1 MDLNEQRKEK
11 RQDYFSDVKTRLKKK
26 FKQTKAVSIKS
37 PGNEHKNN
45 KMASSRKNATMLNAA
60 HSPSIINPSGRIRN
74 TDLQQYYS
82 MENKRE
88 EKNGRKLIQEK
99 PVGTIEYRARME
111 DTFYSIA
118 LKFNSTPNKLVQLNK
133 LYSQSIVPGQQ
144 LYVPDPG
151 TALSEDSP
159 MSSSPS
165 QSQTLSSSDAEYDK
179 LLDADSAEMSSLQW
193 CSSGHSSSPIW
204 EEIPFSER
212 FLKICCKYFT
222 DGKGV
227 VMGILLVTPKKIFFD
242 PYKSHPLVIENGC
255 EDYLFACSVESLI
268 SAVSH
273 KDVSQMKLCGSSPLK
288 KASVQSQVQ
297 QTGRNTANTNQR
309 KSRRVS
315 ISAPTKDNAQCTEI
329 KKTNSIPADQ
339 KAEALIKLIGISYS
353 CPDSLCQVD
362 EKSFSEIA
370 ELQDSVTCLDL
381 KGHGKT
387 ENKET
392 LPFSSRTKCGGD
404 NLMSENED
412 CYCCEQ
418 SIRERKLGPNA
429 NYPNNQH
436 PSHMLYK
443 ENKLEKSCDSINN
456 TDNKTASFCEI
467 NLSDQGCPEYL
478 WPHMAENTGEKLLC
492 TELPRLKSEEVC
504 CIMNKAKEDQFRI
517 YDKQDNKTND
527 GLPALTQDL
536 YHSKDDEDKFRL
548 MFLCL
553 KVSSPKKGT
562 NLLQFGVTTPQD
574 MSHDEPEEYWF
585 AMSQE
590 KVAELH
596 GYLKYWR
603 PDIYLPERMDDTRVD
618 DFVLLDGKCALPL
631 GEKFFDGLF
640 DEWEIITVEDDPVKH
655 CKDIFDSEFGNMA
668 PVLQGKSNLMESFH
682 VEKISKYLPP
692 RTVGHPWLLAYSTSL
707 HGFNLK
713 TLYRRVANTDSPV
726 LLVLKDTHGQVF
738 GALTSHP
745 PRPSDRFYGT
755 GETFL
760 YTFSL
765 DFKIFQWTGENSFFI
780 KGSSD
785 SLAIGGGSGHFGLW
799 LDEDL
804 NHGRSNPC
812 ATFNNIVLSRNEDF
826 KVQDL
831 EVWTF

>member
-1 MDLNEQRKEK
+1 
-11 RQDYFSDVKTRLKKK
+11 
-26 FKQTKAVSIKS
+26 
-37 PGNEHKNN
+37 
-45 KMASSRKNATMLNAA
+45 MASSRENATVLNAA
-60 HSPSIINPSGRIRN
+60 HSPSVMNPSGRIRN
-74 TDLQQYYS
+74 TDFQQYYS
-82 MENKRE
+82 MENKKE
-88 EKNGRKLIQEK
+88 EKTGRKLIQEK
-99 PVGTIEYRARME
+99 PAGTIEYRAGME
-111 DTFYSIA
+111 DTLFSIA

-151 TALSEDSP
+151 IALSEDSP

-179 LLDADSAEMSSLQW
+179 LLDADSAEMSSVEW
-193 CSSGHSSSPIW
+193 CSSQHSSSPTW
-204 EEIPFSER
+204 DEIPFSER

-242 PYKSHPLVIENGC
+242 PYKSQPLVIENGY
-255 EDYLFACSVESLI
+255 EDYLFACSMQSLI

-273 KDVSQMKLCGSSPLK
+273 KDVSQMKLRSSSPLR
-288 KASVQSQVQ
+288 KASVQSQIPQ
-297 QTGRNTANTNQR
+297 LGRNTAKTSQR
-309 KSRRVS
+309 KSLQVS
-315 ISAPTKDNAQCTEI
+315 TAAPTKDNTQCTKI
-329 KKTNSIPADQ
+329 KKTDSFSADREV
-339 KAEALIKLIGISYS
+339 EALTRPIGTSYS
-353 CPDSLCQVD
+353 CPDSLYQVD
-362 EKSFSEIA
+362 EKLVNEI
-370 ELQDSVTCLDL
+370 EDLPDTVKCLDL
-381 KGHGKT
+381 KEHGKT
-387 ENKET
+387 EIRET
-392 LPFSSRTKCGGD
+392 LTFTSRRTCGGD
-404 NLMSENED
+404 HLILENRH
-412 CYCCEQ
+412 CYCDGQ
-418 SIRERKLGPNA
+418 SVSEENTGPNA
-429 NYPNNQH
+429 NSNSSRH
-436 PSHMLYK
+436 PSHASSE
-443 ENKLEKSCDSINN
+443 ENKPEKLSHSVNKTDS
-456 TDNKTASFCEI
+456 KTASFCEI

-478 WPHMAENTGEKLLC
+478 CTHTSENTGEKLLC
-492 TELPRLKSEEVC
+492 TELSGLKAEEVC
-504 CIMNKAKEDQFRI
+504 CVMNKDKEDQFRI

-527 GLPALTQDL
+527 GLPSLTHKHGLKQDQ

-553 KVSSPKKGT
+553 KVRFPRKGT
-562 NLLQFGVTTPQD
+562 NLFQFGVTTPRD
-574 MSHDEPEEYWF
+574 MSHEESEEYWF

-590 KVAELH
+590 KVNELH
-596 GYLKYWR
+596 GYLKHWR
-603 PDIYLPERMDDTRVD
+603 PDLYLSEGMGDTRVD
-618 DFVLLDGKCALPL
+618 DFVLLDGKCAFPL
-631 GEKFFDGLF
+631 SEKFFDRLF
-640 DEWEIITVEDDPVKH
+640 DEWEIISVEDDPMKH
-655 CKDIFDSEFGNMA
+655 CKDIFDSESGNMA
-668 PVLQGKSNLMESFH
+668 PVLQGKSNLMEPFH
-682 VEKISKYLPP
+682 IEMISKYLPP

-707 HGFNLK
+707 HGFSLK

-726 LLVLKDTHGQVF
+726 LLVLKDTHNQVF

-765 DFKIFQWTGENSFFI
+765 DFKIFRWSGANSFFI

-812 ATFNNIVLSRNEDF
+812 ETFNNIVLSKNEDF

-831 EVWTF
+831 EVWTFR